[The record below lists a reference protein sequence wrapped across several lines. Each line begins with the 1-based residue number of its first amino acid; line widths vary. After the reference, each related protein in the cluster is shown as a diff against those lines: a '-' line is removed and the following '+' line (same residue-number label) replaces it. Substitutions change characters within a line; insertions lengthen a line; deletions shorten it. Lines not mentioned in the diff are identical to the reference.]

1 MLRAAASRCARGAV
15 RRLSSSAVMEA
26 SPVAVGSRWQSLLDE
41 GDWSYHRE
49 WWGEE
54 DGPGEG
60 VQTVFRR
67 HSECGNGVVS
77 VSAYPASL
85 PVDTA
90 TFSCLSLRLRLSC
103 FRPIDTASFSC
114 LV

>member
-15 RRLSSSAVMEA
+15 RRLSSSAAVEA
-26 SPVAVGSRWQSLLDE
+26 SPVATGSRRKPLLDE
-41 GDWSYHRE
+41 GDWSYYRE

-60 VQTVFRR
+60 AQTVFRR

-77 VSAYPASL
+77 VSAYPASR
-85 PVDTA
+85 PVA
-90 TFSCLSLRLRLSC
+90 
-103 FRPIDTASFSC
+103 TASFSC